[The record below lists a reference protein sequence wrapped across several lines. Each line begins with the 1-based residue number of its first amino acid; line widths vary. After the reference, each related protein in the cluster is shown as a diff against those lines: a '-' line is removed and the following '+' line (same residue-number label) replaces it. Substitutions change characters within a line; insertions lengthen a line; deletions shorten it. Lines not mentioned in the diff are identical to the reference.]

1 MNQELL
7 DVLNNEFTKEEKDS
21 VIEQLMAG
29 Y

>member
-21 VIEQLMAG
+21 VIEQLMAC